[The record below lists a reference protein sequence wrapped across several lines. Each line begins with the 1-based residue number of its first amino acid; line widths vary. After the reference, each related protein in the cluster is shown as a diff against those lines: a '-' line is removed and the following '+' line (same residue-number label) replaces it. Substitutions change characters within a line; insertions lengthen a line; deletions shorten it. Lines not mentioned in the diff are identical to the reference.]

1 MSENE
6 DTIATAERILQQQQH
21 PLFMSLASL
30 WLEVQKLPDAWTY
43 PAEENGVSGFAG
55 LAPIFVIGEQPSFS
69 RWLRENRGRRLLYDS
84 LATCGAGQA
93 HLTDIV
99 KSRGKGHEWKE
110 WPPERLRPH
119 IDLMRRELD
128 ELHPKKLI
136 LLGND
141 ARKLFLAHFP
151 RYAAS
156 ARMVPHFGSLR
167 WVTRESKVCW
177 RESFCKELST
187 ALSSRPGVMSPK
199 E

>member
-1 MSENE
+1 MSGNE
-6 DTIATAERILQQQQH
+6 DTIATAERILQRQQH

-69 RWLRENRGRRLLYDS
+69 RWLRENGRRLLYDS
-84 LATCGAGQA
+84 LLACAAGQA

-99 KSRGKGHEWKE
+99 KSRGKRHEWKK
-110 WPPERLRPH
+110 WPSERLRPH

-128 ELHPKKLI
+128 ELHPEKLI
-136 LLGND
+136 LPGDD
-141 ARKLFLAHFP
+141 ARKLFSAHFP

-156 ARMVPHFGSLR
+156 ARMVPHLGALR
-167 WVTRESKVCW
+167 WVTRENKGTW

-187 ALSSRPGVMSPK
+187 ALSS
-199 E
+199 